1 MNQRLV
7 AVVDYGM
14 GNLRSVSKAAEH
26 MADDQTRIVVTQDPQ
41 VIHDADSVIF
51 PGQGA
56 AKACMQALHD
66 TGMAEPVK
74 QAATE
79 KPFLGICMGLQ
90 VLMSHSNENAGIDC
104 LDIIKG
110 NVTQFDLD
118 GHPELKM
125 PHMGWNQITQT
136 QDHPLWYGIEQDSRF
151 YYVHSYYVAPEDKNT
166 IYGETTHGQTFP
178 AVLCD
183 HNLFA
188 IQAHPEKSADAGLQL
203 FKNFLSWNGH

>member
-56 AKACMQALHD
+56 AKACMQALNQ

-74 QAATE
+74 LAAKE

-90 VLMSHSNENAGIDC
+90 VLMSHSDENSGINC
-104 LDIIKG
+104 LDIFKG
-110 NVTQFDLD
+110 NVTQFNLSE
-118 GHPELKM
+118 HPTLKM
-125 PHMGWNQITQT
+125 PHMGWNQISQT
-136 QDHPLWYGIEQDSRF
+136 QDHPLWHGIEQDSRF
-151 YYVHSYYVAPEDKNT
+151 YYVHSYYVVPEDKNT

>member
-26 MADDQTRIVVTQDPQ
+26 MADDQTRVVVTQDPQ

-56 AKACMQALHD
+56 AKACMQALQD

-74 QAATE
+74 LAATE

-90 VLMSHSNENAGIDC
+90 VLMSHSNENGGINC
-104 LDIIKG
+104 LDIFKG
-110 NVTQFDLD
+110 NVTQFDLST
-118 GHPELKM
+118 HPELKM
-125 PHMGWNQITQT
+125 PHMGWNQIHQT
-136 QDHPLWYGIEQDSRF
+136 QDHPLWHGIAQDSRF
-151 YYVHSYYVAPEDKNT
+151 YYVHSYFVAPKDHST
-166 IYGETTHGQTFP
+166 IFGETTHGQTFP
-178 AVLCD
+178 AVLSD